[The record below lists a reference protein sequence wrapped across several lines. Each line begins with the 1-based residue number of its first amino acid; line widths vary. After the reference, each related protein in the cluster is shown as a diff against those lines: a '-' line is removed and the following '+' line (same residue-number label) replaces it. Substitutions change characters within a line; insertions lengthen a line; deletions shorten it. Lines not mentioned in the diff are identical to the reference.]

1 MNYIN
6 ETPGGLGG
14 THPGANELLVNRNT
28 KLPRRKENIST
39 PKQLNSNN
47 NINEVVSDYIDRGW
61 YPVPAPYKQKG
72 PNIQNWQDLR
82 INTDNLQEY
91 FNGNQQNVGILL
103 GISNGLI
110 DVDLDCPEAV
120 ELAPF
125 FLSSTHLKG
134 GRGERPNSH
143 WFYYCPNFKTMQFS
157 HGKKEDDDGMI
168 VEIRGLTR
176 SGTPQQTLVYPS
188 VHPSGDKYIWNESG
202 DPAPIEQEV
211 LIKKVKQLAAASLLA
226 RHWPNKGTRN
236 NTAMALAGTLLRS
249 EINDQEWV
257 VDFMEKVAKSG
268 GGSPK
273 PDCYK
278 QIVEDTANKL
288 SEGLQ
293 VTGFPTLK
301 RFIGSDA
308 VADKFRDWMGLKNT
322 GPSFSELVEQ
332 IDDLSEES
340 IPREIQD
347 IIDQMA
353 STQLTPIEEEDLLQ
367 RIKRATNRS
376 IKALR
381 DSLRETS
388 NNNDQSGDIGM
399 NIAEQTLV
407 QHFAGGEHLIRA
419 ADKSF
424 WKYTG
429 THWKRATDEQVKRL
443 ILELVQQNVDPSLIS
458 YSHAAD
464 QALSLL
470 KAKQAKE
477 GDPLRFTK
485 EPKSI
490 VNVLNGELWVDGNG
504 NVELREH
511 RADSFLTYCLDVK
524 YDPEATCPTFDKAL
538 FGIFSNAI
546 GNPDDLG
553 SLPSISY
560 HMCRHWNEFF
570 GYVIQPNRNIP
581 SYWLIR
587 GGGDN
592 GKTMLIKILIELMG
606 NRTIYSGRI
615 NELETKRFGVGGLAG
630 KLMFYDDD
638 VRTGTR
644 LPDGLLKQMSESKLM
659 TGELKQINFFEF
671 ICVALPVLLCN
682 NYPYVADLSYGM
694 RRRTYI
700 IPFDRIF
707 KSGVD
712 KDPTLLGQI
721 TKNELSGVLN
731 RALEGLKR
739 LRKRGVFLEP
749 EPCLREK
756 TIFLAHANPLE
767 NFIQTECWQD
777 KEDKSCKQDIKG
789 FYQSFTDWCFS
800 NGIKKTP
807 TRIDVGKNLDNL
819 GYQVK
824 SPGNVPT
831 VYGLKY
837 GSPTAITKGKASP
850 TPYKP
855 PDY

>member
-1 MNYIN
+1 MISNT
-6 ETPGGLGG
+6 TPYQAAESYLERGWFPIDVEYKTKNPEGE
-14 THPGANELLVNRNT
+14 HWQNR
-28 KLPRRKENIST
+28 RISKENIHT
-39 PKQLNSNN
+39 
-47 NINEVVSDYIDRGW
+47 R
-61 YPVPAPYKQKG
+61 
-72 PNIQNWQDLR
+72 
-82 INTDNLQEY
+82 
-91 FNGNQQNVGILL
+91 FNKKEQNVRILL

-125 FLSSTHLKG
+125 FLPPTHLKG

-143 WFYYCPNFKTMQFS
+143 WFYCCPNFKTMQFS

-168 VEIRGLTR
+168 VEIRGITS

-202 DPAPIEQEV
+202 NPAPIEQEV

-226 RHWPNKGTRN
+226 RHWPVLGARN

-249 EINDQEWV
+249 EFKDQEWV
-257 VDFMEKVAKSG
+257 VDFMEKVGKAG
-268 GGSPK
+268 GGSPI
-273 PDCYK
+273 PGCYK
-278 QIVEDTANKL
+278 QIVEDTSRKL
-288 SEGLQ
+288 DEGQQ

-340 IPREIQD
+340 IPSDIQN
-347 IIDQMA
+347 IIDQMV

-367 RIKRATNRS
+367 RIKRATKRS

-388 NNNDQSGDIGM
+388 NSCDQSGDIGM
-399 NIAEQTLV
+399 DIAEQTLV

-429 THWKRATDEQVKRL
+429 THWERATDEQVKKL

-485 EPKSI
+485 EPKPI
-490 VNVLNGELWVDGNG
+490 INVINGELSVDGNG

-524 YDPEATCPTFDKAL
+524 YDPDATCPIYDEAL
-538 FGIFSNAI
+538 LGIFSNAKSDSEESRAI
-546 GNPDDLG
+546 PVEM
-553 SLPSISY
+553 S
-560 HMCRHWNEFF
+560 RHWNEFM
-570 GYVIQPNRNIP
+570 GYAIQPHRDIP
-581 SYWLIR
+581 SFWLLR

-592 GKTMLIKILIELMG
+592 GKTMLIKVLIELMG
-606 NRTIYSGRI
+606 SSSVYSGRI
-615 NELETKRFGVGGLAG
+615 NELERNPYGTGELAG
-630 KLMFYDDD
+630 KLIFYDDD

-644 LPDGLLKQMSESKLM
+644 LPDGILKQMSESKLM
-659 TGELKQINFFEF
+659 SGQLKFINSFEF
-671 ICVALPVLLCN
+671 VCVALPVLLCN
-682 NYPYVADLSYGM
+682 NFPSVADLSYGF
-694 RRRTYI
+694 RRRAHV

-707 KSGVD
+707 RNGVD
-712 KDPTLLGQI
+712 KDPTLFSRI
-721 TKNELSGVLN
+721 KKDEMSGILN
-731 RALEGLKR
+731 RSLEGLKR
-739 LRKRGVFLEP
+739 VRERGEFLEP
-749 EPCLREK
+749 SPCLREK
-756 TIFLAHANPLE
+756 YIFLAHANPLE
-767 NFIQTECWQD
+767 NFIQTECWQN
-777 KEDKSCKQDIKG
+777 KEDKTCKQDIKG
-789 FYQSFTDWCFS
+789 FFEAFETWC
-800 NGIKKTP
+800 NDNRIKKYP
-807 TRIDVGKNLDNL
+807 TRILVSRAVSHL
-819 GYQVK
+819 V
-824 SPGNVPT
+824 
-831 VYGLKY
+831 
-837 GSPTAITKGKASP
+837 
-850 TPYKP
+850 
-855 PDY
+855 